1 VFGTGPNAFQVN
13 KTAQFVGV
21 TKAAINPD
29 YALELVGAD
38 GHTTHLSRAQ
48 LLSMAQ
54 HTQELPI
61 ACVEG
66 WSTTQH
72 WTGVRLSDLK
82 RLAGIDGDAVLHVFS
97 LQTDGP
103 FRQATYDP
111 GQVDDHRS
119 LLALSVNGAKLSL
132 DHGYPART
140 ILPNVPGVHN
150 TKWIG
155 SMKFYPA

>member
-1 VFGTGPNAFQVN
+1 LGP
-13 KTAQFVGV
+13 
-21 TKAAINPD
+21 
-29 YALELVGAD
+29 
-38 GHTTHLSRAQ
+38 
-48 LLSMAQ
+48 
-54 HTQELPI
+54 LPI

-82 RLAGIDGDAVLHVFS
+82 RLAGIDGDAVLHVYS

-103 FRQATYDP
+103 FRQATYAP
-111 GQVDDHRS
+111 GQVDDDRS
-119 LLALSVNGAKLSL
+119 LLALSVNGADLSL
-132 DHGYPART
+132 DHGFPARA

-155 SMKFYPA
+155 TMKFSAA